1 MTNMPMNEIIRQR
14 RKELGLTQ
22 EKVAAAL
29 GVTAPAVNKWEKG
42 TTWPDL
48 SLIAPLA
55 RLLGVDPNTLFC
67 FQKEL
72 TPQEVGLFVKEVLA
86 AVKGSGFP
94 AGFEMAM
101 EKTREYPGCLVLFHT
116 LALALDGSLCMSG
129 LSAEERKPYE
139 DRIIALMERVAEG
152 EEEQP
157 RDHAVFLLASKY
169 IVREEYEKA
178 RDCLARL
185 PDRPALDK
193 KQLQANLLIQE
204 GKLEEAG
211 ELLEHKFLFAANEIQ
226 GALYSLVSLTLKE
239 GDGERADRL
248 AEVSQQVVELF
259 GMWDYGGFV
268 GPFQAAV
275 ARRDGPGTL
284 AVLRPMLEALL
295 TPWEQEKSPLYHHI
309 SKKKG
314 EGLPPNFGL
323 QVLPSVLTELEDGQ
337 YDFLRGEP
345 GFRELLRDY
354 WAKCDKEKA

>member
-1 MTNMPMNEIIRQR
+1 MPMNEIIRQR

-94 AGFEMAM
+94 AGFEVAM
-101 EKTREYPGCLVLFHT
+101 EKTREYPGCPVLFHT
-116 LALALDGSLCMSG
+116 LALTLDGSLRMSG
-129 LSAEERKPYE
+129 LSAEERRPYE
-139 DRIIALMERVAEG
+139 DQIITLLERVAEG

-178 RDCLARL
+178 RGYLARL

-211 ELLEHKFLFAANEIQ
+211 ELLERKFLLAANEVQTI
-226 GALYSLVSLTLKE
+226 LYSLVSLACKE
-239 GDGERADRL
+239 GDGSRADQL
-248 AEVSQQVVELF
+248 AEVTREAAVLF
-259 GMWDYGGFV
+259 GMWDYGSFV
-268 GPFQAAV
+268 APFQAAV
-275 ARRDGPGTL
+275 ARKDGPGTL
-284 AVLRPMLEALL
+284 AVLRPMLAALL
-295 TPWEQEKSPLYHHI
+295 TPWEQEKSHLYHHI

-323 QVLPSVLTELEDGQ
+323 EVLPGLLKELDDGQ
-337 YDFLRGEP
+337 YDFLQGEP

-354 WAKCDKEKA
+354 WAKCEKEKA